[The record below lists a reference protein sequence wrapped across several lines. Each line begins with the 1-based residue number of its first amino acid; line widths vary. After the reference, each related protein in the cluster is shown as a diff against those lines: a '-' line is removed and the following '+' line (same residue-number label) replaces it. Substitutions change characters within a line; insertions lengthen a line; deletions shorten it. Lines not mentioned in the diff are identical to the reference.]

1 MLILDEPT
9 VGLDPMQ
16 IIEIR
21 KLIKSLGKKHTII
34 LSSHVLSEIS
44 ATCDRILVISNGKIV
59 ADAKT
64 DELSSST
71 AGEEKLALVVEG
83 AASDIIS
90 AIKNIPAVIRVNKIS
105 EKNGNSAKYMVEY
118 EKITTYAVMYLTQ
131 WQESAV
137 RFLICSRATKH
148 LRKCSLSLLLTAI
161 MTQSE
166 VKIMVAIL
174 KRELSSYFNS
184 AVAYVVMAVYF
195 LFSGLFFSMICIE
208 NDTSSLSYVFGNM
221 FIIILFII
229 PIITMKSFS
238 EEKRQRT
245 DQALLTSP
253 TSLFEIVMGKFLGA
267 LILFAICSLIFVVYA
282 LVISFF
288 TSPDWAVV
296 LCTVLG
302 LLLLGSALIA
312 IDIFISVLTES
323 MIISAVA
330 GMGVGLLIYMLSNLS
345 SNITVDWIATI
356 VKKIDFLTY
365 YTNFTYGMLNLTD
378 IIFFLS
384 VTGLF
389 LFFTARVLEKRRWS

>member
-1 MLILDEPT
+1 
-9 VGLDPMQ
+9 
-16 IIEIR
+16 
-21 KLIKSLGKKHTII
+21 
-34 LSSHVLSEIS
+34 
-44 ATCDRILVISNGKIV
+44 
-59 ADAKT
+59 
-64 DELSSST
+64 
-71 AGEEKLALVVEG
+71 
-83 AASDIIS
+83 
-90 AIKNIPAVIRVNKIS
+90 
-105 EKNGNSAKYMVEY
+105 
-118 EKITTYAVMYLTQ
+118 
-131 WQESAV
+131 
-137 RFLICSRATKH
+137 
-148 LRKCSLSLLLTAI
+148 
-161 MTQSE
+161 
-166 VKIMVAIL
+166 MVAIL

-389 LFFTARVLEKRRWS
+389 LFFTTRVLEKRRWS

>member
-1 MLILDEPT
+1 
-9 VGLDPMQ
+9 
-16 IIEIR
+16 
-21 KLIKSLGKKHTII
+21 
-34 LSSHVLSEIS
+34 
-44 ATCDRILVISNGKIV
+44 
-59 ADAKT
+59 
-64 DELSSST
+64 
-71 AGEEKLALVVEG
+71 
-83 AASDIIS
+83 
-90 AIKNIPAVIRVNKIS
+90 
-105 EKNGNSAKYMVEY
+105 
-118 EKITTYAVMYLTQ
+118 
-131 WQESAV
+131 
-137 RFLICSRATKH
+137 
-148 LRKCSLSLLLTAI
+148 
-161 MTQSE
+161 
-166 VKIMVAIL
+166 MVAIL

-378 IIFFLS
+378 IIFFFKCY
-384 VTGLF
+384 GI
-389 LFFTARVLEKRRWS
+389 VLVLYRPCT